1 MEPPSVAD
9 AFQQRLAAITDAIA
23 QASFASADP
32 HDNRRMPLEQVRPI
46 VERAMWLLH
55 RDLVEGGTNHYA
67 SSWDQQAPN
76 TARAGLPLAVVLGF
90 IAITEREVVAQ
101 LAPAYAA
108 DASAMRA
115 MIEQIYTICDNA
127 KMRLFHAYSN
137 AREEIIREQ
146 TAAIAELSAP
156 IIPILRGIL
165 VLPLIGAIN
174 GRRAGAIMETLLSGV
189 SQQGASVVLLDI
201 TGVPVV
207 DTGVAQHLM
216 QAAQAVRLLG
226 AEIVLVG
233 ISPEIAQTIIQ
244 LGLDLSNLTT
254 RSDLQAGLSYALQR
268 LGLTIT
274 SDGRA
279 AG

>member
-9 AFQQRLAAITDAIA
+9 VFEQRLPAISDAIA
-23 QASFASADP
+23 QASFAAADP
-32 HDNRRMPLEQVRPI
+32 HDNRRIPIEHVRPI

-55 RDLVEGGTNHYA
+55 RDLVEGGADHYA
-67 SSWDQQAPN
+67 SSWDQQAPT

-101 LAPAYAA
+101 LAPSYAA
-108 DASAMRA
+108 DAGSMRA
-115 MIEQIYTICDNA
+115 MIQQINAICDSA

-146 TAAIAELSAP
+146 SAAIAELSAP
-156 IIPILRGIL
+156 IIPIFRGIL

-174 GRRAGAIMETLLSGV
+174 SRRAGAIMETLLNGV
-189 SQQGASVVLLDI
+189 SQHGASVVLLDI

-216 QAAQAVRLLG
+216 QSAQAVRLLG

-244 LGLDLSNLTT
+244 LGLDLSHLTT
-254 RSDLQAGLSYALQR
+254 RSDLQAGLSYALLR
-268 LGLTIT
+268 LGLAIT
-274 SDGRA
+274 ADARTLG
-279 AG
+279 